1 MSDSLEMVVTEG
13 KRSYFATGDD
23 MSFRENRHAP
33 SYHEVRNILGRAIQ
47 RRVHR
52 ELGLAA
58 ARRMLRG
65 DNRAFTLRGA
75 YFQKV
80 VHAGEFESGGA
91 GRIFRLA
98 EVLGLDPVLEIAKAA
113 GERAA

>member
-1 MSDSLEMVVTEG
+1 MSELVDISVTAR

-23 MSFRENRHAP
+23 MSFRENRLAP

-52 ELGLAA
+52 ELGLSE

-65 DNRAFTLRGA
+65 DSRAFTLRGA